1 MIMHPAVIAL
11 FTGSILV
18 SFMALYAAYYGVSI
32 LRHWD
37 LKDGRELQLNLERK
51 TYLVST
57 IMSYAF
63 CFQLLSLFLF
73 IFTADKLSNLFVG
86 AMCAAGTLNVNSYG
100 YPTMLLKIVNFL
112 FGGVWLILN
121 YTDNKAVD
129 YPLIKKKYLFLLVIV
144 PFIITEMVIQ
154 GSYFLNLRAH
164 VITSCCG
171 SLFSPESGSAGAGLA
186 ALPSIPM
193 KIVFY
198 SSMALTITSGFYFYR
213 ARNGVGYLFSVM
225 SVITFVVSI
234 AALISFISLYFYELP
249 THHCPF
255 CILQGEYHYI
265 GYPLYVALLGGVV
278 GGAGVGVLMPARH
291 IESLKEIVPGIQKR
305 LTFMTLVFYLIFTVI
320 ATCAMIFT
328 DFKLEGY

>member
-32 LRHWD
+32 LKHWD

-144 PFIITEMVIQ
+144 PFII
-154 GSYFLNLRAH
+154 
-164 VITSCCG
+164 
-171 SLFSPESGSAGAGLA
+171 
-186 ALPSIPM
+186 
-193 KIVFY
+193 
-198 SSMALTITSGFYFYR
+198 
-213 ARNGVGYLFSVM
+213 
-225 SVITFVVSI
+225 
-234 AALISFISLYFYELP
+234 
-249 THHCPF
+249 
-255 CILQGEYHYI
+255 
-265 GYPLYVALLGGVV
+265 
-278 GGAGVGVLMPARH
+278 
-291 IESLKEIVPGIQKR
+291 
-305 LTFMTLVFYLIFTVI
+305 
-320 ATCAMIFT
+320 
-328 DFKLEGY
+328 